1 MKNIFKFLAL
11 TVLLTGAVSCEDEQ
25 DLKFVTPPA
34 TFEIL
39 TPQAGESI
47 VLDPETENNPA
58 LSVVWTAVDYGTPTE
73 VTYTVQVAKNGTDFA
88 NPVDVTSTSETYANI
103 NMITLNGAA
112 NAAGL
117 EAFVEGGLDI
127 RVRASVGSQT
137 GEPAYSNVVTY
148 LVTPYVTY
156 PFTDLYLVG
165 EATETSWDNA
175 ATTNMHP
182 MFRWPITDTQT
193 EDVYSY
199 TGYFERP
206 AGEGGQFKLVQ
217 VKGQWQPQYG
227 SAGAGVL
234 GVNDG
239 TGSDPDAFVIPES
252 GYYTFTVNLTQNTY
266 TLVPYTGSATT
277 YTTIGI
283 IGTAT
288 PGGWDTDTDMN
299 QSSFDPHIWY
309 LNNQFLTAGNEMKF
323 RANNAW
329 DVNWGAGTAYSGT
342 GTFGGANIPMGF
354 TVDGNY
360 DIWFNDLTGEYIYIP
375 VN

>member
-34 TFEIL
+34 SFEIL
-39 TPQAGESI
+39 SPQAGESVI
-47 VLDPETENNPA
+47 LTPDNEGNPA
-58 LSVVWTAVDYGTPTE
+58 LALVWTAATYGTPTE

-88 NPVDVTSTSETYANI
+88 TPVDVTSTSATYATLDVT
-103 NMITLNGAA
+103 TLNGAA

-127 RVRASVGSQT
+127 RVKATVGSQA

-156 PFTDLYLVG
+156 PYTDYYLVG
-165 EATETSWDNA
+165 AAVATGWDNT
-175 ATTNMHP
+175 ATTNMYP
-182 MFRWPITDTQT
+182 LFRSATDAKI
-193 EDVYSY
+193 YSY
-199 TGYFERP
+199 TGYFK
-206 AGEGGQFKLVQ
+206 GGGTDGQFKFIKT
-217 VKGQWQPQYG
+217 KGSWAPQYG
-227 SAGAGVL
+227 SASAGVI

-239 TGSDPDAFVIPES
+239 TGTDPNPFQINTS
-252 GYYTFTVNLTQNTY
+252 GYYTFTVNLNDNTY
-266 TLVPYTGSATT
+266 TLVPATAGNT
-277 YTTIGI
+277 YATIGI

-288 PGGWDTDTDMN
+288 PGGWDNDTDMT

-309 LNNQFLTAGNEMKF
+309 INNQFLTAGDGKLKF

-329 DVNWGAGTAYSGT
+329 DVNWGSGTSYSGV
-342 GTFGGANIPMGF
+342 GTQGGSDIPIGI
-354 TVDGNY
+354 TVAGSYN
-360 DIWFNDLTGEYIYIP
+360 IWFNDITGEYIYIP

>member
-34 TFEIL
+34 SFEIL
-39 TPQAGESI
+39 SPQAGESV
-47 VLDPETENNPA
+47 VLTPDNEGNPA
-58 LSVVWTAVDYGTPTE
+58 LALVWTAATYGTPTE

-88 NPVDVTSTSETYANI
+88 TPVDVTSTSATYATLDVT
-103 NMITLNGAA
+103 TLNGAA

-117 EAFVEGGLDI
+117 EAFTEGGLDI
-127 RVRASVGSQT
+127 RVKATVGTQA

-156 PFTDLYLVG
+156 PYTDYYLVG
-165 EATETSWDNA
+165 AAVATGWDNTG
-175 ATTNMHP
+175 TTNMYP
-182 MFRWPITDTQT
+182 LFRHVVTDAQP
-193 EDVYSY
+193 DDIYSY
-199 TGYFERP
+199 TGYFKGG
-206 AGEGGQFKLVQ
+206 ATDGQFKFIKT
-217 VKGQWQPQYG
+217 KGSWAPQYG

-239 TGSDPDAFVIPES
+239 TGSDPNPFQIDTA

-266 TLVPYTGSATT
+266 SIAPATAGNT
-277 YTTIGI
+277 YATIGI

-288 PGGWDTDTDMN
+288 PNGWDSDTDMT
-299 QSSFDPHIWY
+299 QSTFDPHIWY
-309 LNNQFLTAGNEMKF
+309 INNQFLTAGDGKLKF
-323 RANNAW
+323 RANNSW
-329 DVNWGAGTAYSGT
+329 DVNWGAGTSYSGVAT
-342 GTFGGANIPMGF
+342 PGGPDIPIGI
-354 TVDGNY
+354 TVAGNY
-360 DIWFNDLTGEYIYIP
+360 DIWFNDITGEYIYIP